1 MNFADTLREE
11 LNNKNRNIIATEFEP
26 HKDAIMATIAKG
38 IKRIGYVKIDHFN
51 HTGTCEG
58 DSLGINSKNIE
69 AFVEFLR
76 AEGFKVSRQWWG
88 YSTDGVPDML
98 KITV

>member
-26 HKDAIMATIAKG
+26 RKNAIMETIAKG
-38 IKRIGYVKIDHFN
+38 IKRIGYVSIDTFN

-58 DSLGINSKNIE
+58 NALGINSKNIE
-69 AFVEFLR
+69 AFAEFLK

-98 KITV
+98 KIKV

>member
-11 LNNKNRNIIATEFEP
+11 LNNKNRNIISTEFEP
-26 HKDAIMATIAKG
+26 RKETIMETIAKG
-38 IKRIGYVKIDHFN
+38 IKRIGYVSIDTFN

-58 DSLGINSKNIE
+58 DSLGINDKNIE
-69 AFVEFLR
+69 AFAEFLK
-76 AEGFKVSRQWWG
+76 AEGFKVSKRRWG
-88 YSTDGVPDML
+88 YSSDGVPDML